1 MSPEEFKNIR
11 LAIGYE
17 QQEFA
22 DLIGIS
28 KSTVQSYETGR
39 RPIPDRNEI
48 LITAKTNNLY
58 VQAMET
64 KNVQRKF
71 NKEIRDLQIKGFQA
85 QTNDEPMMMTVMAN
99 ATTSSVTL
107 ELVCEVLAK
116 VSGQKLDVVKARA
129 AKLTQERGQKLSTV
143 LHSLT

>member
-11 LAIGYE
+11 LTIGYG
-17 QQEFA
+17 QAEFA
-22 DLIGIS
+22 ELIGIS
-28 KSTVQSYETGR
+28 ESTVQSYETGR
-39 RPIPDRNEI
+39 RAIPHRNEI
-48 LITAKTNNLY
+48 LITAKTNDLY

-64 KNVQRKF
+64 KNVQKKF
-71 NKEIRDLQIKGFQA
+71 NKDVRNFQIKGFPH

-107 ELVCEVLAK
+107 DLVCEVLAK
-116 VSGQKLDVVKARA
+116 ISGVSLDKVKARA
-129 AKLTQERGQKLSTV
+129 KQLAQERGQKLSTV